1 MREKVILV
9 CEICLSRNYTTKKN
23 KLNTTTRM
31 EIKKFCPRCNK
42 HTVHKETKKRRKY
55 KMAVQ
60 KEEKKNRVLQAISH
74 EWKYEN
80 LILVCLALFAL
91 ELGVLLLT
99 GDLDFAQNVFLL
111 SDYKTVFAWILVG
124 LGVIALLL
132 AVASFYRPSLAEVKH
147 VTGLKRKEFFVNVI
161 TVFVFILVIA
171 GLIFAYESVITLIE
185 NAFK

>member
-1 MREKVILV
+1 
-9 CEICLSRNYTTKKN
+9 
-23 KLNTTTRM
+23 
-31 EIKKFCPRCNK
+31 
-42 HTVHKETKKRRKY
+42 
-55 KMAVQ
+55 MAVQ

-80 LILVCLALFAL
+80 LILVILALFAL

-99 GDLDFAQNVFLL
+99 GDLTISANAFLIGE
-111 SDYKTVFAWILVG
+111 YWKVFAWILVG

-132 AVASFYRPSLAEVKH
+132 AVASFYRPSLAEIKH
-147 VTGLKRKEFFVNVI
+147 VTGLKRKEFLVNVI

-185 NAFK
+185 KAFK